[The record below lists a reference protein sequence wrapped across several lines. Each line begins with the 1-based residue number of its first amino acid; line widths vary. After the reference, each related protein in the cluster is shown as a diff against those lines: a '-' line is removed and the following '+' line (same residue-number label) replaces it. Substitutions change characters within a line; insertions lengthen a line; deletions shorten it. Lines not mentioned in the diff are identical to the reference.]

1 MRIELAA
8 GLTTFMAMAY
18 ILMVNAGMFTDII
31 GAPVSYG
38 AMYISTAISAVVGS
52 VLIGLIAGLPLAQA
66 PGMGLNAFFV
76 YTICDSMGFSYANAL
91 VIILFDGIL
100 FVILTLTG
108 LRKIIF
114 ESIPFAVK
122 GAISAG
128 IGLFIGFLGMQNTG
142 LIVNSDSTLVDL
154 HSFNILFGRTTWPE
168 VMPIVVTIL
177 GIVFIGMLGKKKV
190 KGSCFWGII
199 AAAVV
204 YYILGFITVK
214 DFSINFSFRGKS
226 FLNS

>member
-1 MRIELAA
+1 MFNLKEKDTTVRIELAA

-91 VIILFDGIL
+91 VIILFVLCCLCAFSGFMVPMLLIL
-100 FVILTLTG
+100 LIL
-108 LRKIIF
+108 
-114 ESIPFAVK
+114 IPM
-122 GAISAG
+122 
-128 IGLFIGFLGMQNTG
+128 FL
-142 LIVNSDSTLVDL
+142 
-154 HSFNILFGRTTWPE
+154 
-168 VMPIVVTIL
+168 
-177 GIVFIGMLGKKKV
+177 
-190 KGSCFWGII
+190 
-199 AAAVV
+199 
-204 YYILGFITVK
+204 
-214 DFSINFSFRGKS
+214 SFRI
-226 FLNS
+226 